1 MKAIAMMFKGSCG
14 SCNPE
19 SMSAHS
25 DKVRGGEVI
34 PSDSDF
40 EGSWMCLRCATR
52 LAKKLNKA
60 VDTCKKNMRAGKEF
74 RDDRWQKKRRA
85 TKNKQANALAHL

>member
-14 SCNPE
+14 SCSQD

-25 DKVRGGEVI
+25 DKVRGGVEVN
-34 PSDSDF
+34 PCNGEFDGD
-40 EGSWMCLRCATR
+40 WMCLACAAR

-60 VDTCKKNMRAGKEF
+60 VETCRKNIRAGKEF
-74 RDDRWQKKRRA
+74 RNDRWQKKP
-85 TKNKQANALAHL
+85 TTQAARK